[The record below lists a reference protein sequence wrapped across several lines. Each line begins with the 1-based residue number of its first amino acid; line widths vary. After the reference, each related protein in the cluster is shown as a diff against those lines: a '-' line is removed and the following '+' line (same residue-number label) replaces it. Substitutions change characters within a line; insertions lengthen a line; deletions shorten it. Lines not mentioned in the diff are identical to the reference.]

1 MDKKLKAITSYRDFS
16 LAKIK
21 KDFGLCE
28 QKRNL
33 FPNNQPIKPS
43 DWLNQALE
51 IGLELALSS
60 SSEKSCS
67 EFIIAPILI
76 EMEKRVG
83 KRFAIYSGE
92 RLDVDV
98 EKGLV
103 GECDFILAKGSMSY
117 QLQPPIFGLVEAKK
131 NDINSGLGQCIAQLV
146 GAQLFNQQEQTGIE
160 TLFGCVTTGED
171 WQFLQ
176 LTQNS
181 VTLDTQRYYIN
192 DLAAILGVFQFI
204 LDQHISY

>member
-1 MDKKLKAITSYRDFS
+1 MSYRDFN

-21 KDFGLCE
+21 KDFALIE
-28 QKRNL
+28 QKSRL
-33 FPNNQPIKPS
+33 FPDSNPVKPS

-60 SSEKSCS
+60 SSEKARS

-76 EMEKRVG
+76 EMERRTD

-103 GECDFILAKGSMSY
+103 GECDFILAKGIMGY
-117 QLQPPIFGLVEAKK
+117 ELQPPIFGLVEAKK
-131 NDINSGLGQCIAQLV
+131 NDINSGLAQCIAQMI
-146 GAQLFNQQEQTGIE
+146 GAQCFNQQEQTGIE
-160 TLFGCVTTGED
+160 TIFGCVTTGED

-176 LTQNS
+176 LTENII
-181 VTLDTQRYYIN
+181 TLDSQRYYIN
-192 DLAAILGVFQFI
+192 DLENILGVFQSI
-204 LDQHISY
+204 LDMYL